1 MFQSSIFSQYVKG
14 TTLKECYQACAE
26 VAMEHFNFLLK
37 RGQGVTLDHIL
48 ERLEES
54 KNLSKD
60 VSEYGE
66 SKGVAINSAKR
77 LAEYLGPE
85 VVKGKNL
92 CCYYIISA
100 YPAKRPVTER
110 AIPTQ
115 IFFADE

>member
-1 MFQSSIFSQYVKG
+1 
-14 TTLKECYQACAE
+14 
-26 VAMEHFNFLLK
+26 MEHFNFLLK
-37 RGQGVTLDHIL
+37 RGQGVDLDHIL

-115 IFFADE
+115 IFFAD